1 MLMLLLRLLHPA
13 FFDVDEDGN
22 IIGLDANRL
31 STDVRM
37 LPRVRIA
44 NNNTYWLLDESE
56 VIKDELPGILYRD
69 SAH

>member
-44 NNNTYWLLDESE
+44 NNNTY
-56 VIKDELPGILYRD
+56 
-69 SAH
+69 